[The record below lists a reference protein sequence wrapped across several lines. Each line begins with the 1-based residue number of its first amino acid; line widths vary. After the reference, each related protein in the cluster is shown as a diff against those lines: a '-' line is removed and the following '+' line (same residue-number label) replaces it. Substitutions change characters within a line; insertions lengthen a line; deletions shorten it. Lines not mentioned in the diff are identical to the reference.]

1 MRAGYGR
8 KNRIIQDTYL
18 EERATHLSNENIK
31 LKHEKAQIMEQVGE
45 TLNIA
50 YALVGAVI
58 TALGRDTVEIHREIL
73 IALWIKKKCLVE
85 LDGDVY
91 RISLGDR
98 DEVR

>member
-1 MRAGYGR
+1 MIIR
-8 KNRIIQDTYL
+8 KKKYKHL

-31 LKHEKAQIMEQVGE
+31 LKHEKVQMIAQVDE

-58 TALGRDTVEIHREIL
+58 TALGRGTVEITRGDINRFVE
-73 IALWIKKKCLVE
+73 KKKCLVE

-98 DEVR
+98 DEED

>member
-1 MRAGYGR
+1 M
-8 KNRIIQDTYL
+8 IISKKKYTYL
-18 EERATHLSNENIK
+18 EERATHLSNENIN

-58 TALGRDTVEIHREIL
+58 TALGRETVEITQGDINRFVDQ
-73 IALWIKKKCLVE
+73 KKCLVE

>member
-1 MRAGYGR
+1 M
-8 KNRIIQDTYL
+8 IISKKKYTYL
-18 EERATHLSNENIK
+18 EESVTHLSNENIN
-31 LKHEKAQIMEQVGE
+31 LKHEKAQIMEQVDE

-58 TALGRDTVEIHREIL
+58 TALGREMVEITQGDINRFV
-73 IALWIKKKCLVE
+73 AQKKCLVE

-98 DEVR
+98 DEED

>member
-1 MRAGYGR
+1 M
-8 KNRIIQDTYL
+8 IISKKKYTYL
-18 EERATHLSNENIK
+18 EERATHLSNENIN

-58 TALGRDTVEIHREIL
+58 TALGRETVEITQGDINRFMVQ
-73 IALWIKKKCLVE
+73 KKCLVE

-91 RISLGDR
+91 HISLGDR